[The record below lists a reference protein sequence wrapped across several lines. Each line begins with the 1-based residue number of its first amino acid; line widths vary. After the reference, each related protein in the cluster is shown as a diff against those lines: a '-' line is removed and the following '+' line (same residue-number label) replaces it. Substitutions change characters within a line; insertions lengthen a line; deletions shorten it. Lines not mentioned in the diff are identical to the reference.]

1 MDMATADPRIQ
12 EHLER
17 VTRSGLFASSPR
29 LCRFLQFIVERRLT
43 GQAEDL
49 KETLIGVHVFDREAG
64 YDTKTDAIVR
74 VEARR
79 LRSKLQEYY
88 EGPGT
93 TDPVRITL
101 PKGTYVPEFLFLQS
115 SPSPGGEANP
125 QLPAT
130 PQITPS
136 PVATPSPLAAPS
148 AASPGKFRIPATV
161 WIPGVLLAMLAMWIA
176 ASRERAWRGQDTQP
190 TMRPFTALQ
199 GLEDN
204 PSFSPDD
211 RMVAYIADGPDGTST
226 DVFIRAIDEDEAT
239 VFVQTP
245 DASERG
251 TAWSPDGSRLAF
263 LRGRPDGRMAVV
275 VKPLAGGQERV
286 LGDVATAAGTLA
298 TIDWSPDDR
307 YLVASDH
314 ASPGQPLR
322 IVRFWLRDGRREWL
336 TTPPTGSLGDSAP
349 AISPD
354 GRTLAFRRARAD
366 NIEDVYVQPLLDEG
380 ATDVEARRLTFEG
393 RSTRGHDW
401 TPEGDALIVSLQ
413 RGDTNRR
420 LWKVPLRGGEVTSLM
435 PSSLSAVQPAVAHKS
450 HRLLWVAN
458 FEDMN
463 IWAVPTNGGSASLR
477 IASTYFDMAPEYS
490 PDGTRIAFRSNRTG
504 IGSIWLCDRRG
515 QNLQRLVDFGGAQV
529 SAPRWSPDGKQIVF
543 EGRVKGS
550 SDLYVI
556 SVAGGSPVA
565 FANSS
570 AQEVLPWW
578 ASDGKSIYYAADHS
592 GDWQIW
598 QQRLDGGSPVRFT
611 RNGGFAPRQSADGAW
626 LYYTHGPD
634 KGGLYRM
641 PAAGGNEESVL
652 ATLESALWGNWG
664 LAGDLLFFFEALD
677 PSTGF
682 RAAIIE
688 QHLPSGR
695 RREVHRIPR
704 LPARFDTG
712 LAVSPDG
719 KEILYAQLDRGGSDL
734 FLIDGFR

>member
-1 MDMATADPRIQ
+1 MAIADPQIQ

-17 VTRSGLFASSPR
+17 VTRSGVFASSPR
-29 LCRFLQFIVERRLT
+29 LCRFLQFIVERKLA

-49 KETLIGVHVFDREAG
+49 KETLIGVHVFDRATG
-64 YDTKTDAIVR
+64 YDTKSDAIVR

-88 EGPGT
+88 EGPGLV
-93 TDPVRITL
+93 DPVRITL
-101 PKGTYVPEFLFLQS
+101 SKGTYVPEFLLLQQ
-115 SPSPGGEANP
+115 SPPGSGGENAEPPVTELP
-125 QLPAT
+125 QSPIPA
-130 PQITPS
+130 PPPS
-136 PVATPSPLAAPS
+136 IGAPS
-148 AASPGKFRIPATV
+148 AFRIPPAV
-161 WIPGVLLAMLAMWIA
+161 WIPGVLLALLAMLIA
-176 ASRERAWRGQDTQP
+176 ATRNGMWPGMDAQP
-190 TMRPFTALQ
+190 SMRPFTALE

-211 RMVAYIADGPDGTST
+211 RMVAYVADGPDGAST
-226 DVFIRAIDEDEAT
+226 DVFIRAIDEDSAT
-239 VFVQTP
+239 VFVRTP
-245 DASERG
+245 DEVERG

-263 LRGRPDGRMAVV
+263 LRSRPDGRMLVV
-275 VKPLAGGQERV
+275 VKPLAGGPERI
-286 LGDVATAAGTLA
+286 LGDVASAGGTLA

-307 YLVASDH
+307 YVVASDY

-336 TTPPTGSLGDSAP
+336 TSPPTGSLGDSCP

-354 GRTLAFRRARAD
+354 GRTLAFRRAKAEG
-366 NIEDVYVQPLLDEG
+366 IEDVYVQPLQDEG
-380 ATDVEARRLTFEG
+380 ATDVEPRRLTFEG

-420 LWKVPLRGGEVTSLM
+420 LWKVPLGGGEIASLM
-435 PSSLSAVQPAVAHKS
+435 PSSLSATQPAVAHKS

-463 IWAVPTNGGSASLR
+463 IWAVPSTGGQASLR

-490 PDGTRIAFRSNRTG
+490 PDGNRIAFRSNRTG
-504 IGSIWLCDRRG
+504 IGSIWICDRRG

-543 EGRVKGS
+543 EGRIKGS
-550 SDLYVI
+550 SDLYLI
-556 SVAGGSPVA
+556 SAAGGSPVA

-578 ASDGKSIYYAADHS
+578 SSDGKSIYYAADHS

-598 QQRLDGGSPVRFT
+598 QQRVEGGNPVRLT
-611 RNGGFAPRQSADGAW
+611 ENGGFAPRQSTDGTW

-634 KGGLYRM
+634 KRGLFRM
-641 PAAGGNEESVL
+641 PASGGMEEPVL
-652 ATLESALWGNWG
+652 PTLESALWGNWG

-682 RAAIIE
+682 RAAIVE

-712 LAVSPDG
+712 LAVSPNG

-734 FLIDGFR
+734 FLIDSFR

>member
-17 VTRSGLFASSPR
+17 VTRSGSFASSPR

-43 GQAEDL
+43 GHAEDL

-88 EGPGT
+88 EGPGI

-101 PKGTYVPEFLFLQS
+101 PKGTYVPEFLFLQVAS
-115 SPSPGGEANP
+115 PPPAEPALPHPDAPTPAPSPA
-125 QLPAT
+125 
-130 PQITPS
+130 
-136 PVATPSPLAAPS
+136 ATPSAAAP
-148 AASPGKFRIPATV
+148 ARFRIPATV

-176 ASRERAWRGQDTQP
+176 ASREGAWRGQDTQP

-199 GLEDN
+199 GMEDN

-275 VKPLAGGQERV
+275 VKPLAGGQEQI
-286 LGDVATAAGTLA
+286 LGDVASAAGTLA

-420 LWKVPLRGGEVTSLM
+420 LWKVLLSGGEVNSLM
-435 PSSLSAVQPAVAHKS
+435 PSSLSAVQPTVAHKS

-463 IWAVPTNGGSASLR
+463 IWAVPTSGGPASLR

-490 PDGTRIAFRSNRTG
+490 PDGARIAFRSNRTG
-504 IGSIWLCDRRG
+504 IGSIWICDRRG
-515 QNLQRLVDFGGAQV
+515 QNLQRLVDFSGAQV

-641 PAAGGNEESVL
+641 PAAGGNEEPVIP
-652 ATLESALWGNWG
+652 TLESALWGNWG
-664 LAGDLLFFFEALD
+664 LAGDLVFFFEALD